1 MLGRHKQAIE
11 LFDECLELDPK
22 DWEIFF
28 YKGLSARYLR
38 QFEDAIHNFK
48 TANDL
53 HPNENTFLEL
63 GKVYQLVLNYQKAL
77 EVYAEG
83 LSTYPENS
91 DLLTT
96 IGLLYIRLGQ
106 NNQAF

>member
-1 MLGRHKQAIE
+1 
-11 LFDECLELDPK
+11 
-22 DWEIFF
+22 
-28 YKGLSARYLR
+28 LR
-38 QFEDAIHNFK
+38 QFDDAIKNFK
-48 TANDL
+48 QANEL

-63 GKVYQLVLNYQKAL
+63 GKVYQLVHNYQGAL
-77 EVYAEG
+77 QVYADG
-83 LSTYPENS
+83 LNTYPENS